1 MSTSTIPTELRRP
14 QTTPESLAG
23 HLYTHHRAR
32 LLAIARRNSTN
43 PEDAEEALQDA
54 FILFINHFDPS
65 NGSPPLAWLTL
76 TLKRRCW
83 ALTQTQ
89 RNRQPIQISPHNRTS
104 TPDADSNGPADTR
117 PQPDEIA
124 EMKAKLSDLKARLH
138 ALKPSERRAL
148 ALLALG
154 YSYREICDTT
164 GWTYTKVNR
173 CIYEGRKALQQH
185 HSSHS

>member
-1 MSTSTIPTELRRP
+1 MATAAPVPRDTR
-14 QTTPESLAG
+14 TTRAEALAEG
-23 HLYTHHRAR
+23 LYATHRTR
-32 LLAIARRNSTN
+32 LLAIARRNSASI
-43 PEDAEEALQDA
+43 EDAEEALQDA
-54 FILFINHFDPS
+54 FILFIDHFDPA

-83 ALTQTQ
+83 ALTRTQ
-89 RNRQPIQISPHNRTS
+89 RNRQLIQVSPHSRTS
-104 TPDADSNGPADTR
+104 APDADSNGPADTR

-124 EMKAKLSDLKARLH
+124 ETKAKLSDLKAGLH

-154 YSYREICDTT
+154 YSYREICNTT

-185 HSSHS
+185 H